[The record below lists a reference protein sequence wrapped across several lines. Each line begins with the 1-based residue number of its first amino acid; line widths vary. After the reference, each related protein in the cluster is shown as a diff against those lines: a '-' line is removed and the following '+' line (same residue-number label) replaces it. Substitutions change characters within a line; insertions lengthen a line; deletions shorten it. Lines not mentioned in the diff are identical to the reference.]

1 MTAPISVLV
10 VDDHRMFAEALE
22 MLLAGEQDAL
32 RPRREHPTG
41 NCLTFNQGLV
51 HDD

>member
-1 MTAPISVLV
+1 MTDQIRVLV
-10 VDDHRMFAEALE
+10 VDDPRMIAEALE

-32 RPRREHPTG
+32 RPRREHPIG
-41 NCLTFNQGLV
+41 NCLTYNQGLV